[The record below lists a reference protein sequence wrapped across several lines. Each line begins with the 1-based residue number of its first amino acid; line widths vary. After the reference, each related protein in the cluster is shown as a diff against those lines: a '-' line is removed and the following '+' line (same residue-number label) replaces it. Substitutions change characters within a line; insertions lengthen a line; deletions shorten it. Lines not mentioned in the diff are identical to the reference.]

1 MKTTSQK
8 KQEQNSSHAWQDF
21 ISGDILLDTKVKAWY
36 PYILFLFF
44 LAFILIWNDRIL
56 ENKQKELQAK
66 EKEYQSAV
74 EDIKLHNNY
83 INFGYKTEIRNKAI
97 EEGYIKNLN
106 AKYKIVIQQE
116 EEE

>member
-36 PYILFLFF
+36 PYIL
-44 LAFILIWNDRIL
+44 FILIWNDRIL

-83 INFGYKTEIRNKAI
+83 INFGYKTEIRNKAL